1 MHEGHPHEAEHRFN
15 WEMYSP
21 SPGAVWMLLHING
34 KCTTRKFKSLLL
46 NRFRSMYEVD
56 LAALDTFLSSS
67 SGGQRQS
74 TYSINLELFNDKIP
88 SILLN

>member
-1 MHEGHPHEAEHRFN
+1 
-15 WEMYSP
+15 
-21 SPGAVWMLLHING
+21 MLLHING
-34 KCTTRKFKSLLL
+34 KFTTKKIQPLLL
-46 NRFRSMYEVD
+46 KRFRSMYEVD
-56 LAALDTFLSSS
+56 LAALDTFIISS